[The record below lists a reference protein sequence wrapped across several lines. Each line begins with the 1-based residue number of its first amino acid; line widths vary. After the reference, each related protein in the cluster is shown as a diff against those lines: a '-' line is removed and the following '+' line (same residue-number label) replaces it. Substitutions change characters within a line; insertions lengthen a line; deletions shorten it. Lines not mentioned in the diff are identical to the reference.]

1 MRIRGYAKRD
11 LTISGVVSDSTWY
24 NHKNGPSVESVKITL
39 CRYVKNGEITDKP
52 NHQFVFYTNNSGF
65 FEGGCTVSPYGVRE
79 GALIVSKEGYFI
91 DTLFFNYKHSDEFV
105 NFFIKLEEVKQN

>member
-24 NHKNGPSVESVKITL
+24 DHKNSSSVDSVKITL
-39 CRYVKNGEITDKP
+39 CTYVKNGEIDP
-52 NHQFVFYTNNSGF
+52 NYQDTFYSKGF
-65 FEGGCTVSPYGVRE
+65 GYFEGGSLVSPYGQHE
-79 GALIVSKEGYFI
+79 YALIVSKEGYFI
-91 DTLFFNYKHSDEFV
+91 DTLFFYYKHSDEFV